1 LVSDAP
7 QPYLNILH
15 LELLHHFTANMSG
28 NLLAY
33 GTEAAELS
41 PKIVKY
47 AFSFPFLI
55 CELLS
60 LSALHLST
68 SCPERAQYLRDESA
82 KLQTEAICIFNDSVK
97 YICTENVIPAFI
109 YSGVLGLHHVCDTF
123 SPPSQSLDSIL
134 DRLVQSIELLRG
146 IREILFGWWDFL
158 LDSDVKA
165 LIQQGQEVERH
176 DEIEQRLSELCDGI
190 TQSVGL
196 DTAQSKVY
204 ETAVKQMSWVYRS
217 RPSLAEINEEH
228 NPWMITTWPI
238 LVSAE
243 FVDLLSQRKPES
255 LVVLSY
261 FAVLVH
267 MGRAYWAIRNGG
279 RLLIDAVG
287 AHLGEQWDPWLA
299 WPRSIIY
306 TSS

>member
-1 LVSDAP
+1 
-7 QPYLNILH
+7 
-15 LELLHHFTANMSG
+15 MSG

-47 AFSFPFLI
+47 AFSFPFLM

-82 KLQTEAICIFNDSVK
+82 KLQTEAICMFNDFVK

-123 SPPSQSLDSIL
+123 SAPSQSLDSIL

-158 LDSDVKA
+158 LDS
-165 LIQQGQEVERH
+165 
-176 DEIEQRLSELCDGI
+176 
-190 TQSVGL
+190 
-196 DTAQSKVY
+196 
-204 ETAVKQMSWVYRS
+204 M
-217 RPSLAEINEEH
+217 
-228 NPWMITTWPI
+228 
-238 LVSAE
+238 
-243 FVDLLSQRKPES
+243 
-255 LVVLSY
+255 
-261 FAVLVH
+261 
-267 MGRAYWAIRNGG
+267 
-279 RLLIDAVG
+279 
-287 AHLGEQWDPWLA
+287 
-299 WPRSIIY
+299 
-306 TSS
+306 